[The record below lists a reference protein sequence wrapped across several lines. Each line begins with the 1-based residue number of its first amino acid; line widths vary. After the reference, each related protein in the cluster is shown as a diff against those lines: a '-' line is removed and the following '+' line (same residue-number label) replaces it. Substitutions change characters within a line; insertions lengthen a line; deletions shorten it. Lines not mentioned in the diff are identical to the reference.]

1 MSLAHGIA
9 EEKFLWVDKA
19 RVQSMLGKHRIA
31 SDLSGNQTPLFAKD
45 KGLIV

>member
-9 EEKFLWVDKA
+9 EEKFLWVDKKLSA
-19 RVQSMLGKHRIA
+19 VYAGKTQHCGCQG
-31 SDLSGNQTPLFAKD
+31 DKTPLFDKD